1 MKAYLIMHKLCFSI
15 ACFVF
20 VFFIMLTF
28 VQRSATLYL
37 LGNDIIFLQ
46 LNLNAFTAKILCRS
60 VIVLK
65 ASVVPYG

>member
-20 VFFIMLTF
+20 VLMLTF